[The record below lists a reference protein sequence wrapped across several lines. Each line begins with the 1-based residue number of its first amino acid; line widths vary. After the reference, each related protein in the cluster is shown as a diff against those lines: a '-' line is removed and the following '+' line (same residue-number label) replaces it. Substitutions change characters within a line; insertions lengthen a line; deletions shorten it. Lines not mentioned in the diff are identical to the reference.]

1 VVLGE
6 TLEATGVDEVVEEC
20 WDDVVVGKDD
30 MEVEEWEEDEE
41 GERAEEGAVVT
52 GVAAVEVVGV
62 GAVEMARDV
71 VVGMALVVK

>member
-1 VVLGE
+1 MVLGE